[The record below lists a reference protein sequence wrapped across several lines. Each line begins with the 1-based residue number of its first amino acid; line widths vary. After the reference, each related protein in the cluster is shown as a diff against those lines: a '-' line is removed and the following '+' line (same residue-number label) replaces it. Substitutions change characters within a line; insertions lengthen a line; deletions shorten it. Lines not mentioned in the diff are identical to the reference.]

1 MTDRNAAPP
10 QDADRKPGGVG
21 DYGSTTRSNSH
32 EGGGGSQRPLRPAM
46 VMAIRGDD
54 GGVSP
59 KSGPTKVVSI
69 EEPKLS
75 PPMQP
80 LDTPPLKQFTAGVG
94 KRLTGRPTPSSF
106 SNSSK
111 NSLLSQASQEDI
123 PRLAMSQSGESSSG
137 NAPYIQRHKH
147 HHQHDKLLSQV
158 SEWLHVQK
166 AKKAA
171 RKARKHKAHP
181 REDGGRGN
189 ENNRSTTARRE
200 SQDSCL
206 STISLEDLQSI
217 LEDSKVKSTYRPNP
231 ESPVLRPRR
240 PSYSSRKYTSRR
252 YSTNAS
258 SDTEYFDGDV
268 IVPSCDVVLDNSKTL
283 THPSGTTTPT
293 TSGRRADKEAA
304 VWVTFKSEILRLA
317 HTLRLK
323 GWRRVPLDS
332 GADLEVERLS
342 GALTNAVYVVSP
354 PSTLPS
360 DPASKSKARPSKLL
374 LRIYGPQVEHLID
387 RDAELGILS
396 RLARK
401 KIGPRLLGTFRN
413 GRFEEYFMSTTLTP
427 KDLRDPETSKQ
438 IAKRM
443 RELHDGIELL
453 ETERD
458 EGPFVWRNWD
468 KWVERCEHV
477 ISFLDTHPDTG
488 GGKKVPAWRERG
500 LVCGV
505 EWSVFRGMVER
516 YRGWLNEKYGG
527 VAGLREKL
535 VFAHNDTQYGNI
547 LRLLPTTESPLL
559 LPANTHKQLV
569 VIDFEYA
576 SGNTP
581 GLEFANHFT
590 EWCYNYHDPSTPYIC
605 NTKSFPTPAEQ
616 RRFIRAYLNHRP
628 QFSGFSS
635 ASATPKV
642 VPSPGPGNAGISAFM
657 LDSRGPPGGDAV
669 PGGYAEEEQ
678 RRIADVERRVEELMV
693 EARWWRVA
701 NSAQWVAWGIV
712 QANIPELEEYDTA
725 CRTPSADA
733 PDGEVGGME
742 KLDLE
747 DGGEGMVNGEDE
759 EGDSEEGGSV
769 EGEDKEDDEFDYVAY
784 AQDRAM
790 FFWGDCVALG
800 LVRLEDL
807 PGNVQEAVKIVDY

>member
-10 QDADRKPGGVG
+10 QDADRKSG
-21 DYGSTTRSNSH
+21 DGSQ
-32 EGGGGSQRPLRPAM
+32 EGQQRPLRPAM

-80 LDTPPLKQFTAGVG
+80 LDTPPIKQFTAGVG
-94 KRLTGRPTPSSF
+94 KRLTGRPTPSF

-111 NSLLSQASQEDI
+111 ISLVSQASLEDI
-123 PRLAMSQSGESSSG
+123 PRPAMSQSGESSSG
-137 NAPYIQRHKH
+137 NGHYNPRHKH

-171 RKARKHKAHP
+171 RKARKHKSHP
-181 REDGGRGN
+181 RDDGN
-189 ENNRSTTARRE
+189 ENTRPPTSARRE

-217 LEDSKVKSTYRPNP
+217 LEDSKVKSTSRLGP
-231 ESPVLRPRR
+231 ESPTLRPRR
-240 PSYSSRKYTSRR
+240 PSYSSRKYTSHR
-252 YSTNAS
+252 YSVNAS

-283 THPSGTTTPT
+283 NYASGATTPT
-293 TSGRRADKEAA
+293 AAGRRADKEAQ

-332 GADLEVERLS
+332 GADLEVQRLS

-354 PSTLPS
+354 PELPS
-360 DPASKSKARPSKLL
+360 DPTNKSRNRPSKLL

-427 KDLRDPETSKQ
+427 SDLRDPETSKQ

-477 ISFLDTHPDTG
+477 ISFLDTHPETG
-488 GGKKVPAWRERG
+488 TEGKRVPAWRERG

-505 EWSVFRGMVER
+505 EWPVFRGMVER

-527 VAGLREKL
+527 VEGLREKL

-590 EWCYNYHDPSTPYIC
+590 EWCYNYHDPTTPYLC
-605 NTKSFPTPAEQ
+605 NTKSFPTPSEQ

-628 QFSGFSS
+628 QFSGSAS

-642 VPSPGPGNAGISAFM
+642 IPSPGPGNAGISAFM
-657 LDSRGPPGGDAV
+657 LDSRAPSGGQV
-669 PGGYAEEEQ
+669 HEGYAVEEQ

-712 QANIPELEEYDTA
+712 QANIPELEEFDRA
-725 CRTPSADA
+725 CRTPSARA
-733 PDGEVGGME
+733 PEGEVGGME
-742 KLDLE
+742 RLDLE
-747 DGGEGMVNGEDE
+747 DGVVDGVDGVDGEEGEGDVEGGESGE
-759 EGDSEEGGSV
+759 EG
-769 EGEDKEDDEFDYVAY
+769 DKEDDEFDYVAY

-800 LVRLEDL
+800 LVKLEDL
-807 PGNVQEAVKIVDY
+807 PKNVQEAVKIVDY

>member
-1 MTDRNAAPP
+1 
-10 QDADRKPGGVG
+10 
-21 DYGSTTRSNSH
+21 
-32 EGGGGSQRPLRPAM
+32 
-46 VMAIRGDD
+46 
-54 GGVSP
+54 
-59 KSGPTKVVSI
+59 
-69 EEPKLS
+69 
-75 PPMQP
+75 MQP
-80 LDTPPLKQFTAGVG
+80 LDTPPIKQFTAGVG
-94 KRLTGRPTPSSF
+94 KRLTGRPTPSF

-111 NSLLSQASQEDI
+111 ISLVSQASLEDI
-123 PRLAMSQSGESSSG
+123 PRPAMSQSGESSSG
-137 NAPYIQRHKH
+137 NGHYNPRHK
-147 HHQHDKLLSQV
+147 HDKLLSQV

-171 RKARKHKAHP
+171 RKARKHKSHP
-181 REDGGRGN
+181 RDDGNEN
-189 ENNRSTTARRE
+189 ENNRPPTARRE

-217 LEDSKVKSTYRPNP
+217 LEDCKVKSTSRLGP
-231 ESPVLRPRR
+231 ESPILRPRR
-240 PSYSSRKYTSRR
+240 PSYSSRKYTSRS
-252 YSTNAS
+252 YSVTAS

-283 THPSGTTTPT
+283 NYASGATTPT
-293 TSGRRADKEAA
+293 AAGRRADKEAQ

-354 PSTLPS
+354 PELAA
-360 DPASKSKARPSKLL
+360 DPTSKSKNRPSKLL

-427 KDLRDPETSKQ
+427 SDLRDPETSKQ

-477 ISFLDTHPDTG
+477 ISFLDTHPETG
-488 GGKKVPAWRERG
+488 TERKVPAWRERG

-527 VAGLREKL
+527 VEGLRERL
-535 VFAHNDTQYGNI
+535 VFAHNDVSFLYIASLSVLPFHHPLFTLIFFRLNKTNPPQTQYGNI

-590 EWCYNYHDPSTPYIC
+590 EWCYNYHDPTTPYIC
-605 NTKSFPTPAEQ
+605 NTKSFPTPSEQ

-628 QFSGFSS
+628 QFSGSAS

-642 VPSPGPGNAGISAFM
+642 IPSPGPGNAGISAFM
-657 LDSRGPPGGDAV
+657 LDSRAPSGGQV
-669 PGGYAEEEQ
+669 QEGYAVEEQ

-712 QANIPELEEYDTA
+712 QANIPELEEYDAA
-725 CRTPSADA
+725 CRTPSARA
-733 PDGEVGGME
+733 PGEEVGGME
-742 KLDLE
+742 TLDLE
-747 DGGEGMVNGEDE
+747 DGVVDGAVDGGEAAEAAGEAGDVAG
-759 EGDSEEGGSV
+759 EGDSGEEGN
-769 EGEDKEDDEFDYVAY
+769 KEDDEFDYVAY

-800 LVRLEDL
+800 LVKLEDL
-807 PGNVQEAVKIVDY
+807 PKNVQEAVKIVDY

>member
-1 MTDRNAAPP
+1 MRRRHKTQTENPAAAVMAAPP
-10 QDADRKPGGVG
+10 ATTATKEEEEARGRSGLPWSWPSEATMAGQATHRPPDAVLLQQFVEELTTQPGEPGG
-21 DYGSTTRSNSH
+21 YP
-32 EGGGGSQRPLRPAM
+32 E
-46 VMAIRGDD
+46 
-54 GGVSP
+54 
-59 KSGPTKVVSI
+59 
-69 EEPKLS
+69 
-75 PPMQP
+75 
-80 LDTPPLKQFTAGVG
+80 AGY
-94 KRLTGRPTPSSF
+94 
-106 SNSSK
+106 
-111 NSLLSQASQEDI
+111 
-123 PRLAMSQSGESSSG
+123 ES
-137 NAPYIQRHKH
+137 
-147 HHQHDKLLSQV
+147 HDKLLSQV

-166 AKKAA
+166 AKKAV

-181 REDGGRGN
+181 REEGGGGN
-189 ENNRSTTARRE
+189 ENNRPTTARRE
-200 SQDSCL
+200 SQDSFL

-283 THPSGTTTPT
+283 NYPSGTTTPT

-354 PSTLPS
+354 PPTLPS

-547 LRLLPTTESPLL
+547 LRLL
-559 LPANTHKQLV
+559 
-569 VIDFEYA
+569 
-576 SGNTP
+576 
-581 GLEFANHFT
+581 
-590 EWCYNYHDPSTPYIC
+590 
-605 NTKSFPTPAEQ
+605 
-616 RRFIRAYLNHRP
+616 
-628 QFSGFSS
+628 
-635 ASATPKV
+635 
-642 VPSPGPGNAGISAFM
+642 
-657 LDSRGPPGGDAV
+657 
-669 PGGYAEEEQ
+669 
-678 RRIADVERRVEELMV
+678 
-693 EARWWRVA
+693 
-701 NSAQWVAWGIV
+701 
-712 QANIPELEEYDTA
+712 
-725 CRTPSADA
+725 
-733 PDGEVGGME
+733 
-742 KLDLE
+742 
-747 DGGEGMVNGEDE
+747 
-759 EGDSEEGGSV
+759 
-769 EGEDKEDDEFDYVAY
+769 
-784 AQDRAM
+784 
-790 FFWGDCVALG
+790 
-800 LVRLEDL
+800 
-807 PGNVQEAVKIVDY
+807 

>member
-10 QDADRKPGGVG
+10 QDPDRKPGG
-21 DYGSTTRSNSH
+21 DGSTTTSNSH
-32 EGGGGSQRPLRPAM
+32 GGGGGQRPLRPAM
-46 VMAIRGDD
+46 IMAIRGDD
-54 GGVSP
+54 GGASP

-80 LDTPPLKQFTAGVG
+80 LDTPPIKQFTAGVG

-111 NSLLSQASQEDI
+111 NSLVSQASQEDI
-123 PRLAMSQSGESSSG
+123 PRLAM
-137 NAPYIQRHKH
+137 
-147 HHQHDKLLSQV
+147 
-158 SEWLHVQK
+158 
-166 AKKAA
+166 
-171 RKARKHKAHP
+171 
-181 REDGGRGN
+181 RGN
-189 ENNRSTTARRE
+189 ENNSPTTARRE

-231 ESPVLRPRR
+231 ESPVIRPRR

-252 YSTNAS
+252 YSVNAS

-283 THPSGTTTPT
+283 SYASGTTTPT
-293 TSGRRADKEAA
+293 TSGRRADKEAQ

-354 PSTLPS
+354 PALPS
-360 DPASKSKARPSKLL
+360 DPTSKSKARPSKLL

-413 GRFEEYFMSTTLTP
+413 GRFEEYFISTTLTP
-427 KDLRDPETSKQ
+427 RDLRDPETSKQ

-468 KWVERCEHV
+468 KWVERCERV
-477 ISFLDTHPDTG
+477 ISFLDTYPETG
-488 GGKKVPAWRERG
+488 DGGKKVPAWRERG

-590 EWCYNYHDPSTPYIC
+590 EWCYNYHEPFTPYLC

-628 QFSGFSS
+628 QFSGFAS

-642 VPSPGPGNAGISAFM
+642 APV
-657 LDSRGPPGGDAV
+657 
-669 PGGYAEEEQ
+669 GYAEEEH
-678 RRIADVERRVEELMV
+678 RRIADVERRVDELMV

-712 QANIPELEEYDTA
+712 QANIPELEEYDAA
-725 CRTPSADA
+725 CRTASAGA
-733 PDGEVGGME
+733 PRVRWGRWRSWIWRMVRVRRWRGG
-742 KLDLE
+742 K
-747 DGGEGMVNGEDE
+747 GGN
-759 EGDSEEGGSV
+759 V

-807 PGNVQEAVKIVDY
+807 PENVQEAVKIVDY

>member
-1 MTDRNAAPP
+1 MGQDTKHDNPDKKPQPPAQGGMYPHDLVMLVGALLHWCCVPSFDEGRGTSCQPMRTPHDLDSRSLPTYYFGSNPQANGSGMTDKNAAPP
-10 QDADRKPGGVG
+10 QDADRKTG
-21 DYGSTTRSNSH
+21 DGSTQQQ
-32 EGGGGSQRPLRPAM
+32 EGAQKHPLRPAM
-46 VMAIRGDD
+46 AMAFRGDD

-80 LDTPPLKQFTAGVG
+80 LDTPPIKQFTAGVG
-94 KRLTGRPTPSSF
+94 RRLTGRPTPSF

-111 NSLLSQASQEDI
+111 NSLLSQASLDEDI
-123 PRLAMSQSGESSSG
+123 PRTAMSQSGESSSG
-137 NAPYIQRHKH
+137 TGGQYSSRHKHH

-181 REDGGRGN
+181 HEDGGN
-189 ENNRSTTARRE
+189 ENENHRPHARRE

-217 LEDSKVKSTYRPNP
+217 LEDSKVKSTARMGP
-231 ESPVLRPRR
+231 ESPTLRPRR

-252 YSTNAS
+252 YSVNAS

-283 THPSGTTTPT
+283 NYASGATTPT
-293 TSGRRADKEAA
+293 TSGRRDKEAQ

-354 PSTLPS
+354 PELPS
-360 DPASKSKARPSKLL
+360 DPAGKLKTRPAKLL

-477 ISFLDTHPDTG
+477 ISFLDTHPETG
-488 GGKKVPAWRERG
+488 SEGGRKVPAWRERG

-505 EWSVFRGMVER
+505 EWEVFREMVER

-628 QFSGFSS
+628 QFSGAAS

-657 LDSRGPPGGDAV
+657 LDSRGPPAQ
-669 PGGYAEEEQ
+669 GGYAEEE
-678 RRIADVERRVEELMV
+678 RRREAEVERRVEELMV
-693 EARWWRVA
+693 EARWWRIA

-712 QANIPELEEYDTA
+712 QANIPELEAYDA
-725 CRTPSADA
+725 ANRTPSADA
-733 PDGEVGGME
+733 PGGEV
-742 KLDLE
+742 
-747 DGGEGMVNGEDE
+747 EG
-759 EGDSEEGGSV
+759 
-769 EGEDKEDDEFDYVAY
+769 
-784 AQDRAM
+784 
-790 FFWGDCVALG
+790 
-800 LVRLEDL
+800 
-807 PGNVQEAVKIVDY
+807 